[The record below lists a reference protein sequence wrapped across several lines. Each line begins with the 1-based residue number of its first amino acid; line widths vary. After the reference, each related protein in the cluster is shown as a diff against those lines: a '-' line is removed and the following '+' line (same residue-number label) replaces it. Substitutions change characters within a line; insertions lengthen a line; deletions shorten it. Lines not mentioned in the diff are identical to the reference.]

1 MCKGEMALNFTLTA
15 SIDTPIFIQYKVSMK
30 KTTKVLWLWIILTLT
45 ACQAVPVAAPA
56 PTITAT
62 PTTGPT
68 PTSTPPP
75 TSTPLPTPVPVIRV
89 ESGDRALFFG
99 DYDLARGQY
108 QAAFNE
114 STDQAVQAAAL
125 WGLGRTEL
133 AAGRNQAAIDILT
146 RLVNE
151 YPDSTYA
158 ARAHFLI
165 GQAYSKLGQYL
176 PAAEAYNTYLT
187 RVPGVLDGYVQDYRG
202 DALYQAK
209 DYTNAINAYSA
220 ALTASRLDDG
230 LTLQIKIGQSRY
242 DFGDYAGALAIYNQV
257 FNTTTNDYVRAQM
270 DYFAGNTHK
279 KLGQVD
285 EANSRYLHAVQNYP
299 LSYYSYLS
307 LVELV
312 DAGIPV
318 SDLDRGIVDYY
329 AGQYDVGLVALD
341 RYIQENPTHDGTASY
356 FRALTLREMKR
367 TQEAILAFDNFIK
380 AYPAHPRWTDAWE
393 QKGFLEW
400 AVQGEYEAG
409 AKTFIDFVAA
419 VPTSSAAPS
428 FLMSAARVTE
438 RNGRLAE
445 AAGIW
450 ERVAN
455 EYPAS
460 DQVPDALFLA
470 GIAQYRLGDYTSAL
484 TLFQRDLLLSTRARD
499 IARAYLWIGK
509 AQEKL
514 GEAASAEKSWQQAQL
529 ADPNG
534 YYSLRAQDILLRR
547 PPFESPPSINLDI
560 DLQKERKDAEV
571 WMRLTFDLP
580 SDTDFSGPGTLAQ
593 DARFIRGTELWEL
606 GMYEEARLEFES
618 LRDSVKSSPADS
630 FRLANHLL
638 DIGLYRT
645 AIFAAREVLTLA
657 GLESQS
663 ASLTAPAYFNH
674 VRYGL
679 YYRDLILPEEE
690 RYGMDP
696 LFMFSV
702 IRQESLFE
710 GFVRSSAG
718 ARGLMQVIPST
729 GAQIAGELN
738 WPPLYTDLDLYRPNV
753 SIRFGTY
760 YLDKNRKLLGG
771 SIYASLAA
779 YNGGPGNAIA
789 WRELAG
795 DDPDLFLEVVRFQE
809 TRDYIRYIYEIYSTY
824 RTIYSP
830 VN

>member
-1 MCKGEMALNFTLTA
+1 
-15 SIDTPIFIQYKVSMK
+15 
-30 KTTKVLWLWIILTLT
+30 
-45 ACQAVPVAAPA
+45 
-56 PTITAT
+56 
-62 PTTGPT
+62 
-68 PTSTPPP
+68 
-75 TSTPLPTPVPVIRV
+75 
-89 ESGDRALFFG
+89 LFNG
-99 DYDLARGQY
+99 DYEGAREQY
-108 QAAFNE
+108 LAAFNE

-125 WGLGRTEL
+125 WGMGRTEL
-133 AAGRNQAAIDILT
+133 ANSRYQPAIDILS

-151 YPDSTYA
+151 YPESTYA
-158 ARAHFLI
+158 ARAYFLM
-165 GQAYSKLGQYL
+165 GQAYFKLAQYQ
-176 PAAEAYNTYLT
+176 PSADAYNTYLT

-202 DALYQAK
+202 DALSEVG

-242 DFGDYAGALAIYNQV
+242 DFGDYAGALTLYDQI
-257 FNTTTNDYVRAQM
+257 FNTTTNDYIRAQM
-270 DYFAGNTHK
+270 DYFAGNTHIQ
-279 KLGQVD
+279 LGQVE
-285 EANSRYLHAVQNYP
+285 EAQARYLHAVQNYP
-299 LSYYSYLS
+299 LSYYSYLA

-312 DAGIPV
+312 DANITV
-318 SDLDRGIVDYY
+318 SDLDRGVVDYF

-356 FRALTLREMKR
+356 YRALTLRELVR
-367 TQEAILAFDNFIK
+367 TQDAILALDNFIK

-419 VPTSSAAPS
+419 VPTSSSAPN
-428 FLMSAARVTE
+428 FLMNAARVTE
-438 RNGRLAE
+438 RNGKLAE

-455 EYPAS
+455 EYPTS

-470 GIAQYRLGDYTSAL
+470 GIAQYRLGDYTAAL
-484 TLFQRDLLLSTRARD
+484 TLFQRGLILSTRANNL
-499 IARAYLWIGK
+499 ARAYLWIGK

-514 GEAASAEKSWQQAQL
+514 GEAASAEKSWQQSLL

-534 YYSLRAQDILLRR
+534 YYSLRAQDILLKRQ
-547 PPFESPPSINLDI
+547 PFESPPSINLDI
-560 DLQKERKDAEV
+560 DLQQERKDAEV
-571 WMRLTFDLP
+571 WMRLTFGLP
-580 SDTDFSGPGTLAQ
+580 AETDFSGPGTLAQ

-606 GMYEEARLEFES
+606 GMYNEARLEFES
-618 LRDSVKSSPADS
+618 LREAVKSNPADS

-657 GLESQS
+657 GLDSQS

-674 VRYGL
+674 LRYGL
-679 YYRDLILPEEE
+679 YYRDLIIPEEE

-738 WPPLYTDLDLYRPNV
+738 WPPFYTEDDLYRPNV

-771 SIYASLAA
+771 SIYGSLAA
-779 YNGGPGNAIA
+779 YNGGPGNALA
-789 WRELAG
+789 WQELAG
-795 DDPDLFLEVVRFQE
+795 NDPDLFLEVVRFQE

>member
-1 MCKGEMALNFTLTA
+1 
-15 SIDTPIFIQYKVSMK
+15 MK
-30 KTTKVLWLWIILTLT
+30 KTTKIIWFWIILTLT
-45 ACQAVPVAAPA
+45 ACQAVPVVAPA
-56 PTITAT
+56 PTVTPI
-62 PTTGPT
+62 PTTG
-68 PTSTPPP
+68 PPP
-75 TSTPLPTPVPVIRV
+75 TSTLPPAPTPFPTPVPVVRV
-89 ESGDRALFFG
+89 ESGDRALFNG
-99 DYDLARGQY
+99 DYEGAREQY
-108 QAAFNE
+108 LAAFNE

-125 WGLGRTEL
+125 WGMGRTEL
-133 AAGRNQAAIDILT
+133 ANSRYQPAIDILS

-151 YPDSTYA
+151 YPESTYA
-158 ARAHFLI
+158 ARAYFLM
-165 GQAYSKLGQYL
+165 GQAYFKLAQYQ
-176 PAAEAYNTYLT
+176 PSADAYNTYLT

-202 DALYQAK
+202 DALSEAG
-209 DYTNAINAYSA
+209 DHTNAINAYSA

-242 DFGDYAGALAIYNQV
+242 DFGDYAGALTLYDQI
-257 FNTTTNDYVRAQM
+257 FNTTTNDYIRAQM
-270 DYFAGNTHK
+270 DYFAGNTHIQ
-279 KLGQVD
+279 LGQVE
-285 EANSRYLHAVQNYP
+285 EAQARYLHAVQNYP
-299 LSYYSYLS
+299 LSYYSYLA

-312 DAGIPV
+312 DANITV
-318 SDLDRGIVDYY
+318 SDLDRGIVDYF

-341 RYIQENPTHDGTASY
+341 RYIQANPTHDGTASY
-356 FRALTLREMKR
+356 YRALTLRELVR
-367 TQEAILAFDNFIK
+367 TQDAILALDNFIK

-419 VPTSSAAPS
+419 VPTSSSAPN
-428 FLMSAARVTE
+428 FLMNAARVTE
-438 RNGRLAE
+438 RNGKLAE

-455 EYPAS
+455 EYPTS

-470 GIAQYRLGDYTSAL
+470 GIAQYRLGDYTAAL
-484 TLFQRDLLLSTRARD
+484 TLFQRGLILSTRANNL
-499 IARAYLWIGK
+499 ARAYLWIGK

-514 GEAASAEKSWQQAQL
+514 GEAASAEKSWQQSLL

-534 YYSLRAQDILLRR
+534 YYSLRAQDILLKRQ
-547 PPFESPPSINLDI
+547 PFESPPSIDLDI
-560 DLQKERKDAEV
+560 DLQQERKDAEV
-571 WMRLTFDLP
+571 WMRLTFGLP
-580 SDTDFSGPGTLAQ
+580 AETDFSGPGTLAQ

-606 GMYEEARLEFES
+606 GMYNEARLEFES
-618 LRDSVKSSPADS
+618 LREAVKSNPADS

-657 GLESQS
+657 GLDSQS

-674 VRYGL
+674 LRYGL
-679 YYRDLILPEEE
+679 YYRDLIIPEEE

-738 WPPLYTDLDLYRPNV
+738 WPPFYTEDDLYRPNV

-771 SIYASLAA
+771 SIYGSLAA
-779 YNGGPGNAIA
+779 YNGGPGNALA
-789 WRELAG
+789 WQELAG
-795 DDPDLFLEVVRFQE
+795 NDPDLFLEVVRFQE

>member
-1 MCKGEMALNFTLTA
+1 
-15 SIDTPIFIQYKVSMK
+15 MK
-30 KTTKVLWLWIILTLT
+30 KTTKIIWLWIILTLT
-45 ACQAVPVAAPA
+45 ACQAVPVVAPA
-56 PTITAT
+56 PTHTSI

-75 TSTPLPTPVPVIRV
+75 TSTPFPTPVPVVRV

-99 DYDLARGQY
+99 DYDQAREQY
-108 QAAFNE
+108 QTAFNE

-133 AAGRNQAAIDILT
+133 AAGRNQPAIDILT

-151 YPDSTYA
+151 YPESTYA
-158 ARAHFLI
+158 ARAYFLI
-165 GQAYSKLGQYL
+165 GQAYSKLAQYL
-176 PAAEAYNTYLT
+176 PAAEAYDTYLT

-209 DYTNAINAYSA
+209 DYTNAVNAYSA
-220 ALTASRLDDG
+220 ALNASRLDDG

-242 DFGDYAGALAIYNQV
+242 DFGDYAGALTIYDQV
-257 FNTTTNDYVRAQM
+257 FTTTTNDYIRAQM

-285 EANSRYLHAVQNYP
+285 EANARYLHAVQNYP

-318 SDLDRGIVDYY
+318 SDLDRGIVDFY

-341 RYIQENPTHDGTASY
+341 RHIQANPVNDGTALY
-356 FRALTLREMKR
+356 YRALTLREMKR
-367 TQEAILAFDNFIK
+367 TQEAILTFDNFIK

-409 AKTFIDFVAA
+409 AKTFIDYVAT
-419 VPTSSAAPS
+419 VPTSSAAPG

-460 DQVPDALFLA
+460 EQVPDALFLA
-470 GIAQYRLGDYTSAL
+470 GIAQYRLGDHAAAL

-534 YYSLRAQDILLRR
+534 YYSLRAQDILLKR
-547 PPFESPPSINLDI
+547 PPFESPPSTNLDI
-560 DLQKERKDAEV
+560 DLQQERKDAEI
-571 WMRLTFDLP
+571 WMRLTFGLP
-580 SDTDFSGPGTLAQ
+580 SDTDFSGPGALAQ

-618 LRDSVKSSPADS
+618 LRDSVKSNPGDS

-657 GLESQS
+657 GLDSQS

-760 YLDKNRKLLGG
+760 YLDKNRDLLGG
-771 SIYASLAA
+771 SIYGSLAA
-779 YNGGPGNAIA
+779 YNGGPGNALA
-789 WRELAG
+789 WKELAG

-824 RTIYSP
+824 RTIYSL